1 MVNVA
6 EDRNTPMEP
15 SDEALCRRA
24 ADGSRE
30 AEEALVRRYS
40 GLVRSC
46 ARPLFLAGGD
56 SEDLI
61 QEGMFGLIR
70 AIREYDG
77 AKAASFRTFAEVCI
91 RNRLISALRAASRDK
106 HSPLNQS
113 VPLDTPFFDGN
124 SYPFGAL
131 RASSADPEELI
142 IDRDRVAEALESTP
156 KAVVRVRGEDLRVVF
171 RRSFLPGDRK
181 GGREVPKVCGQR
193 RAARPAQGGTAAFIR
208 RYQQTLNAYI
218 FLLITAKRG

>member
-30 AEEALVRRYS
+30 EEEALVRRYS

-124 SYPFGAL
+124 SYPLGAL

-142 IDRDRVAEALESTP
+142 IDRGYDPVY
-156 KAVVRVRGEDLRVVF
+156 G
-171 RRSFLPGDRK
+171 
-181 GGREVPKVCGQR
+181 
-193 RAARPAQGGTAAFIR
+193 ARP
-208 RYQQTLNAYI
+208 L
-218 FLLITAKRG
+218 KRVIQREIEDKLSEQMLEGKVTVGKKYLCKAENGEFVFVERNEPESAENE

>member
-142 IDRDRVAEALESTP
+142 IDRGYDPVY
-156 KAVVRVRGEDLRVVF
+156 G
-171 RRSFLPGDRK
+171 
-181 GGREVPKVCGQR
+181 
-193 RAARPAQGGTAAFIR
+193 ARPLR
-208 RYQQTLNAYI
+208 RYLQSSLETLVARKI
-218 FLLITAKRG
+218 LSGDIDADSTITVDAENGELVCK

>member
-1 MVNVA
+1 MYNLDENLSSNLAELPDETLCSMAACGDRVA
-6 EDRNTPMEP
+6 EETLVARYT
-15 SDEALCRRA
+15 R
-24 ADGSRE
+24 
-30 AEEALVRRYS
+30 LVRT
-40 GLVRSC
+40 C
-46 ARPLFLAGGD
+46 ARPFFLAGGD

-70 AIREYDG
+70 AIRAYDG

-142 IDRDRVAEALESTP
+142 IDRDRVAEALESTRKQLSEFEAKILGLYLDGLSCQEIA
-156 KAVVRVRGEDLRVVF
+156 KAVGKSPKSVDNAVQRVR
-171 RRSFLPGDRK
+171 RK
-181 GGREVPKVCGQR
+181 
-193 RAARPAQGGTAAFIR
+193 AARQLSSGDIS
-208 RYQQTLNAYI
+208 
-218 FLLITAKRG
+218 KR

>member
-1 MVNVA
+1 MENVVR
-6 EDRNTPMEP
+6 DRNILPES
-15 SDEALCRRA
+15 SDEALCLLV

-30 AEEALVRRYS
+30 AEEELVRRYY

-61 QEGMFGLIR
+61 QEGMLGLIR

-106 HSPLNQS
+106 HTPLNQS

-124 SYPFGAL
+124 SYVFGTL
-131 RASSADPEELI
+131 RASSDPEELI
-142 IDRDRVAEALESTP
+142 IDRDRAAEALESTRKQLSKFEAKILGLYLDGLSCHEIAQAVGKSP
-156 KAVVRVRGEDLRVVF
+156 KSVDNAVQRVR
-171 RRSFLPGDRK
+171 RK
-181 GGREVPKVCGQR
+181 
-193 RAARPAQGGTAAFIR
+193 AARQLSSGDIS
-208 RYQQTLNAYI
+208 
-218 FLLITAKRG
+218 KR

>member
-1 MVNVA
+1 MYNLDENLSSNLA
-6 EDRNTPMEP
+6 ELP
-15 SDEALCRRA
+15 DETLCSMA
-24 ADGSRE
+24 AAGNRV
-30 AEEALVRRYS
+30 AEEALVTRYTR
-40 GLVRSC
+40 LVRTC
-46 ARPLFLAGGD
+46 ARPFFLAGGD

-142 IDRDRVAEALESTP
+142 IDRDRVAEALESTRKQLSEFEAKILGLYLDGLSCQEIA
-156 KAVVRVRGEDLRVVF
+156 KAVGKSPKSVDNAVQRVR
-171 RRSFLPGDRK
+171 RK
-181 GGREVPKVCGQR
+181 
-193 RAARPAQGGTAAFIR
+193 AARQLSSGDIS
-208 RYQQTLNAYI
+208 
-218 FLLITAKRG
+218 KR